1 MKDSKVFKC
10 PACGYDPFNNKGIG
24 LQMNKILK
32 SKSKKTVKL
41 LNKIA
46 SLIMANIPSE
56 SRKSYSQ
63 FLYGIKDVEDQVVEY
78 AIERFYQSRH
88 YLNGKG
94 FAYLRTIC
102 LNRGKNIEIIKKNE
116 RNRIGSTPPV
126 YKGEI

>member
-1 MKDSKVFKC
+1 LRDSKVFKC
-10 PACGYDPFNNKGIG
+10 PACGYDPFNNERIG
-24 LQMNKILK
+24 PQMNKILK
-32 SKSKKTVKL
+32 SKNKKTIKL

-63 FLYGIKDVEDQVVEY
+63 FLYGIKDVEDKVIQY

-88 YLNGKG
+88 YLSGKG